1 MQFSMNLS
9 MSRTFRLDKTFNLDT
24 RIDATNILNHVTYSG
39 WNTTYI
45 PGSLQF
51 GEPQGTNGMRTMQIT
66 MRLRF

>member
-1 MQFSMNLS
+1 MA
-9 MSRTFRLDKTFNLDT
+9 RTFRLSKEYNLDA
-24 RIDATNILNHVTYSG
+24 RIDASNVLNHVTYTG

-51 GEPQGTNGMRTMQIT
+51 GEPLSANSMRKMSIT